1 MLQMVGVD
9 VHPLGVLDFW
19 LCLEFLGEERHGAAL
34 GADVGRDSDGF
45 LMRLADG
52 LAEEELG
59 YESSSEA
66 ISGTD
71 SVSHL
76 HFGRSYIALLGSRED
91 IRADCTTGE
100 DEHIQLVT
108 RNEFAADAA
117 VCLSEHPYPRILRR
131 L

>member
-1 MLQMVGVD
+1 MSLNGLQGMG
-9 VHPLGVLDFW
+9 
-19 LCLEFLGEERHGAAL
+19 LCLEFLWKDGHGAAL
-34 GADVGRDSDGF
+34 GADVCRDGYGF

-108 RNEFAADAA
+108 RNEFAADAS

>member
-1 MLQMVGVD
+1 MVGVD

-76 HFGRSYIALLGSRED
+76 HFGRSYITLLGSRED
-91 IRADCTTGE
+91 IRTDSATGE

-108 RNEFAADAA
+108 RNEFAADAS